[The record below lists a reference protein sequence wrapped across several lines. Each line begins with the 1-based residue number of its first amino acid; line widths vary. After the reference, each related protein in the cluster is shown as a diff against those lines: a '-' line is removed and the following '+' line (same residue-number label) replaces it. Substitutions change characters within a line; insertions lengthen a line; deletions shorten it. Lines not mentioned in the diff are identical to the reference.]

1 MTKTLSSVAH
11 ELNSTF
17 IGEDLSFKDI
27 SIDTRNL
34 TKDSLFIALKGNSF
48 NGNDFICDAQKRG
61 AIGAIVSER
70 SESVLPQIEV
80 KDTKLAL
87 GILAKAWRKNFD
99 LPVIAITG
107 SNGKTTVKEL
117 VSNIIKQ
124 SNNVCVSKENYN
136 NDIGL
141 PITIMG
147 LKEKDQVL
155 ILELGA
161 NHSGEISYLS
171 SIAKPTIGL
180 ITNAS
185 ASHLEGFG
193 SVNDVAEAKG
203 ELLDHLSP
211 DKGFAIIN
219 ADDHFC
225 NYWFKRC
232 KAKNKLTF
240 GLSSSA
246 NCNISGKIKYINGH
260 SCFTIS
266 LPDNNLIDINLPLPG
281 IHNVINALAAA
292 LVSYASGM
300 SSEDIA
306 YGLSNVKPVKGR
318 LFKISGKNGSVIIDD
333 TYNANPV
340 SSKAAIDY
348 LSGFSQKRILVF
360 GNMAEL
366 GSNKKKFH
374 SEIGDYARDKCDL
387 LFTIGDLAKLASDSF
402 GKGSESFDDEL
413 VLTSKIEEHLD
424 DNVVVLVKG
433 SRFMKMEKII
443 NQLTNSNKDKQNE
456 NLL

>member
-1 MTKTLSSVAH
+1 MSKTLSSVAH
-11 ELNSTF
+11 ELSSTF
-17 IGEDLSFKDI
+17 TGEDLSFKDI

-34 TKDSLFIALKGNSF
+34 TKNSLFIALNGNHF
-48 NGNDFICDAQKRG
+48 NGNDFIYDAEKSG
-61 AIGAIVSER
+61 AAGAIVSR
-70 SESVLPQIEV
+70 KSNSILPQIEV

-87 GILAKAWRKNFD
+87 GTLAKAWRKNFD

-124 SNNVCVSKENYN
+124 SNNICVTKENYN
-136 NDIGL
+136 NEIGL
-141 PITIMG
+141 PITLMG
-147 LKEKDQVL
+147 LKEKDEVL

-193 SVNDVAEAKG
+193 SIHDVAKAKG
-203 ELLDHLSP
+203 ELLDHLSQ

-225 NYWFKRC
+225 DYWLKRSN
-232 KAKNKLTF
+232 AKNKLTF

-246 NCNISGKIKYINGH
+246 NCSISGEIQYIDDH

-266 LPDNNLIDINLPLPG
+266 LPDNNLIDIHLPLPG
-281 IHNVINALAAA
+281 IHNIINALAAA
-292 LVSYASGM
+292 LVSYVSDI
-300 SSEDIA
+300 SSEEIA
-306 YGLSNVKPVKGR
+306 YGLSNIKPVKGR

-374 SEIGDYARDKCDL
+374 SEIGEYARNKCDL
-387 LFTIGDLAKLASDSF
+387 LFAIGDLAKLASDSF

-413 VLTSKIEEHLD
+413 VLASKIESCLD
-424 DNVVVLVKG
+424 ENVVVLVKG

-443 NQLTNSNKDKQNE
+443 DQLTNKNKEKNE